1 MLFRICI
8 SLMIS
13 WWVLFIIGLLDEKNA
28 FIENTKLSTCN
39 ISNVISIAIVDSAHC
54 QDIAKKIFLIVHLRP
69 VNGFNV
75 IECQSKNLTK

>member
-8 SLMIS
+8 SVMIN
-13 WWVLFIIGLLDEKNA
+13 WWVLFIIGLLYEKNA

-54 QDIAKKIFLIVHLRP
+54 QDIAKKIIFDSAFEARKWFQCYWMP
-69 VNGFNV
+69 
-75 IECQSKNLTK
+75 E